1 MDRHG
6 IPGVGMG
13 MSFEVDIFLI
23 ALGLAMVFEGL
34 PYFLLA
40 ERMPAIL
47 RMLAQASP
55 RQLRSLGLV
64 VLVLGLVLISLGRKL

>member
-1 MDRHG
+1 MDSHG
-6 IPGVGMG
+6 IRGVGRG
-13 MSFEVDIFLI
+13 MSFEMDIFLI

-40 ERMPAIL
+40 ERMPSIL

-55 RQLRSLGLV
+55 GQLRTLGLV
-64 VLVLGLVLISLGRKL
+64 VLVLGLVLIALGRSL

>member
-1 MDRHG
+1 MDSHG
-6 IPGVGMG
+6 IPGVDRD

-40 ERMPAIL
+40 ERMPSIL

-64 VLVLGLVLISLGRKL
+64 VLVLGLVLIALGRRL